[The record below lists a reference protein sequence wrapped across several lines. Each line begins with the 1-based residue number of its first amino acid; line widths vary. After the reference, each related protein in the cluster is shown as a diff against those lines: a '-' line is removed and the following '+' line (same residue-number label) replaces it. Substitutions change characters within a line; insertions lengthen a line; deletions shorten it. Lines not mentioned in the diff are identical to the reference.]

1 MRFFLFLLLLVFF
14 DSSAF
19 AVSGRDGRRV
29 VNQTG
34 GGATMSSTI
43 YRAGAV
49 GVAKIPSQ
57 ISQTPSY
64 QQPQQQSQPQQVVQ
78 ESQTVVSVPEED
90 SATIELKKQRDICKN
105 NNIGIGNTFVWASRH
120 SNLNNYATMVEDVDE
135 LSNNACFVKV
145 AMSSKD
151 DSVDLSDIAPKYFEM
166 GRSITC
172 GSWVDEEMLKQRI
185 LDAKKSARVWG
196 TVGAT
201 VGGVALGVGAMEL
214 FGNKLIGGKVEGQ
227 KALDGQE
234 LLRSQI
240 LALQKS
246 NKSEYDRIIRALND
260 LESVC
265 NDNQL
270 WSGSAKPQDCDAA
283 NNHFIGL
290 RDKLKSSNSGAKK

>member
-1 MRFFLFLLLLVFF
+1 MRLLFLFLLFAVGVDF
-14 DSSAF
+14 SAF
-19 AVSGRDGRRV
+19 AVSGREGRRV
-29 VNQTG
+29 VHQG
-34 GGATMSSTI
+34 GGAPVMMH
-43 YRAGAV
+43 RAGAV
-49 GVAKIPSQ
+49 GVFSAPTQVSQ
-57 ISQTPSY
+57 AQ
-64 QQPQQQSQPQQVVQ
+64 QQPQIQQQTQQQSQVQQQ
-78 ESQTVVSVPEED
+78 EVTAVPEED
-90 SATIELKKQRDICKN
+90 PATIELKKQREICKS
-105 NNIGIGNTFVWASRH
+105 NNIGFSNNFVWASRN
-120 SNLNNYATMVEDVDE
+120 SNLNNYATMIEDVDV

-145 AMSSKD
+145 GISSKD
-151 DSVDLSDIAPKYFEM
+151 TAVDLSDIPAKYFEM
-166 GRSITC
+166 GRTIKC
-172 GSWVDEEMLKQRI
+172 GSWIDAENLKQRI

-270 WSGSAKPQDCDAA
+270 WAGSDKPQDCDAA